1 MKRQII
7 SIFPKVLLCLAIG
20 SLLLLPGLA
29 VAEYPERPITIIVGF
44 DPGAST
50 DIMTRTMS
58 AGAEKQLG
66 KPLVIEN
73 KGGGG
78 GSVAMGIVANAKP
91 DGYTLCGAPN
101 VSMIDTAL
109 MQKVTFKPLKSFTP
123 IVAHSAAEHTAL
135 LVKSDA
141 PWKTFKEFID
151 YAKKNPGKVKYSSS
165 GVGTGMH
172 VAMEV
177 IAHKEGIKWVHVPY
191 KGSAPATAAL
201 LGGHVDACS
210 AGIGYQPH
218 VLSGAL
224 RILADHGLKRPA
236 AFPNV
241 PTLKELGYDYYNDTM
256 HAIVGPAGLPPE
268 VVKKLESA
276 FAKGMETTE
285 FKSAQEKLYLNPI
298 HYDSKEYERLLKEK
312 WTRTEKMFK
321 EAGIIKE
328 PATQPY

>member
-1 MKRQII
+1 MKINTG
-7 SIFPKVLLCLAIG
+7 SINFIAFMGLILL
-20 SLLLLPGLA
+20 SLLGLPGSAL
-29 VAEYPERPITIIVGF
+29 AEYPERPITIVVGF
-44 DPGAST
+44 DPGAAT

-66 KPLVIEN
+66 KPIVIEN

-135 LVKSDA
+135 LVKNDA

-224 RILADHGLKRPA
+224 RIFADHGLKRQA

-276 FAKGMETTE
+276 FAKGMETAE

-312 WTRTEKMFK
+312 WTRMEKMFK
-321 EAGIIKE
+321 DTGIIKE
-328 PATQPY
+328 AATQPF